1 MLQYFPTPYPDELW
15 YSVLGRYHVR
25 SGNPNSA
32 TTLRELF
39 GVESVG
45 GMGNFLPNCGI
56 RRVAEKLP
64 EGVLDEREVALN
76 HTLFLPFSGLSNE
89 RKITGKGVKRKSEI
103 SNQAAEAI
111 HIHGTEIL
119 SALYERGQGAIWR
132 GLLACH
138 PSDSLC
144 DHMHETQVQTKDER

>member
-25 SGNPNSA
+25 SGTPNSA

-39 GVESVG
+39 GAESVG

-76 HTLFLPFSGLSNE
+76 HTLFPYTFRFQDLATKERLLEQALSEKVKFPIKLP
-89 RKITGKGVKRKSEI
+89 KPYTSEV
-103 SNQAAEAI
+103 
-111 HIHGTEIL
+111 
-119 SALYERGQGAIWR
+119 LY
-132 GLLACH
+132 
-138 PSDSLC
+138 
-144 DHMHETQVQTKDER
+144 